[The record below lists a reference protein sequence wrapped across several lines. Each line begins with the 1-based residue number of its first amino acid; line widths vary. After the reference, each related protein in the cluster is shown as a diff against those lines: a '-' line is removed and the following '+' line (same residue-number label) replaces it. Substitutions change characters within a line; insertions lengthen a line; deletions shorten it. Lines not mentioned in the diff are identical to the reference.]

1 MISAEWLF
9 KNHCD
14 HVSMAR
20 LLEIQLDTEIAPVV
34 MTEQERNEEIAA
46 LVLSRQPFDGL
57 PKAQG
62 GHSNA
67 TERAVLALEQ
77 SSNTLQKHSA
87 ELQKQLSV
95 YRYLIKT
102 YDSLISILPETEQQ
116 FIDFYYNKQL
126 SLTGMTEAAGSP
138 VCGLSKTTVWTYK
151 SKLLSKCDSLLHCL
165 CPTLYTI
172 ALH

>member
-20 LLEIQLDTEIAPVV
+20 LLEIQLDTEIAPIV

-46 LVLSRQPFDGL
+46 LVLSRPPFDGL
-57 PKAQG
+57 PKAHG
-62 GHSNA
+62 GRNNS
-67 TERAVLALEQ
+67 TERVVLALEQ
-77 SSNTLQKHSA
+77 PSDTLKKHSA

-138 VCGLSKTTVWTYK
+138 VFGLSKTTVWTYK
-151 SKLLSKCDSLLHCL
+151 SKLIGKCDSLLRCL
-165 CPTLYTI
+165 CPSLY
-172 ALH
+172 

>member
-14 HVSMAR
+14 HISMAR
-20 LLEIQLDTEIAPVV
+20 LLEIQLDTNIAPFV

-46 LVLSRQPFDGL
+46 LVLSRPPFDGM
-57 PKAQG
+57 PKAHCG
-62 GHSNA
+62 RSNS
-67 TERAVLALEQ
+67 TERVVLALEQ
-77 SSNTLQKHSA
+77 PSDTLKKHSA

-126 SLTGMTEAAGSP
+126 SLTGMTEAVGSP
-138 VCGLSKTTVWTYK
+138 VFGLSKTTVWTYK
-151 SKLLSKCDSLLHCL
+151 SKLLSKCDSLLQCL
-165 CPTLYTI
+165 CPSLY
-172 ALH
+172 

>member
-20 LLEIQLDTEIAPVV
+20 LLEIQLDTEIVSIEI
-34 MTEQERNEEIAA
+34 TEQERNEEIAA
-46 LVLSRQPFDGL
+46 LVLSRPPFDGL
-57 PKAQG
+57 PKAHG
-62 GHSNA
+62 GRSNA

-77 SSNTLQKHSA
+77 SSTTLQKHSA
-87 ELQKQLSV
+87 KLQRQLSV

-102 YDSLISILPETEQQ
+102 YDSLISILPETEQK

-138 VCGLSKTTVWTYK
+138 VFGLSKTTVWTYK
-151 SKLLSKCDSLLHCL
+151 SKLLNKCDSLLRCL
-165 CPTLYTI
+165 CPTLF
-172 ALH
+172 